1 MERTDTTNTEKTG
14 LKGTWLVI
22 FGIAGKYIART
33 LKTREEVLA
42 IQAANGRLDTD
53 DCFEFS
59 SSLQVRPALDPRT
72 QQPVGMT
79 FSKQTIAYRVDAT
92 LFATPLSFSLMGST
106 VYFLDDLK
114 EADAVQYKD
123 IIRDAINMGEK
134 MLEQRVQERT
144 GIVTPANAGAIPPLG
159 SLVR

>member
-1 MERTDTTNTEKTG
+1 MLG
-14 LKGTWLVI
+14 
-22 FGIAGKYIART
+22 
-33 LKTREEVLA
+33 

-72 QQPVGMT
+72 QQPVGMS

-114 EADAVQYKD
+114 EADALQYKD
-123 IIRDAINMGEK
+123 IIRDAIKMGED
-134 MLEQRVQERT
+134 MHRQRVEAHT
-144 GIVTPANAGAIPPLG
+144 GIVKPASATAIPPLG